1 MKYLILNFIVMAL
14 IALGCAQRAGKVDL
28 AAEKSAVKEVV
39 DQMVQAIQTENI
51 QTISNIVAHDS
62 DIVIFGT
69 DASERWVGWDMF
81 EAAMRKQFEAFSDS
95 KISVSNQ
102 VINVNSS
109 GQVAWFSEV
118 MDWSMQTQGQ
128 QVDLKGLRLT
138 GVLEKRKNQ
147 WLLVQMHFSVPVSG
161 QAAEY

>member
-1 MKYLILNFIVMAL
+1 
-14 IALGCAQRAGKVDL
+14 
-28 AAEKSAVKEVV
+28 
-39 DQMVQAIQTENI
+39 
-51 QTISNIVAHDS
+51 
-62 DIVIFGT
+62 
-69 DASERWVGWDMF
+69 MF